1 MVLISKQ
8 FGFVVNMLRGQ
19 IDTHLS
25 SKSGGEVEKEE
36 DCYHRSADLLYC
48 TSSELHSSVSICTT
62 CHFSQWQES
71 VFSRTQTLTLLDL
84 FSFLRIARTEMWS
97 CFLQTHTHTHTH
109 LCLSG
114 PTGVLSLS
122 QGSVWELVLTQLLHF
137 RPGQHTH
144 EHSLTD

>member
-48 TSSELHSSVSICTT
+48 TSSELHSQLVFAPHVTLVSGRNPFSVARKHSLYLIYL
-62 CHFSQWQES
+62 
-71 VFSRTQTLTLLDL
+71 VFS
-84 FSFLRIARTEMWS
+84 E
-97 CFLQTHTHTHTH
+97 
-109 LCLSG
+109 
-114 PTGVLSLS
+114 
-122 QGSVWELVLTQLLHF
+122 
-137 RPGQHTH
+137 
-144 EHSLTD
+144 